1 MHWQPHKYQIDAV
14 NFLLSHNCG
23 ALFLD
28 PGMGKT
34 SIVLRAL
41 QEVKKAGYKKTLIV
55 GPLRV
60 IHSSWPDELQGWDDF
75 HDLKFEV
82 FHGKNP
88 ELIRSSTAD
97 IILVNFDYIQ
107 KMAKKCKADSFIE
120 YYGFGG
126 VVIDELTA
134 YKSVNSQRYKTMK
147 QIVEKAS
154 FRWGLTGSPVAN
166 RLIDIFGQAYILD
179 LGATFGRYITHF
191 RNKYFRPTGYGGF
204 KYELQ
209 NDACRDEIYKGI
221 SQLGLRLA
229 ANDYLDMPECIEN
242 KIKIQLPADAMKTY
256 TEIEKYLVTTLNDE
270 VMSVANKAAALN
282 KCRQITSGS
291 VYVNSGETEFQQIHT
306 AKAEAL
312 KELYEELQGEQLLVY
327 VGFRSEAAYL
337 KSIFPSASV
346 VIGGTSTNEF
356 QAIKGAW
363 DSKEVGMLIAHPQ
376 SLGHGVNLQAGGH
389 HLCWYTLTWDYELY
403 DQCVRRLLRQGQTSH
418 VGVHKLLVP
427 GTTDTYVNKV
437 LNTKMT
443 GQADVFAFLREEYNA
458 HTQEA

>member
-1 MHWQPHKYQIDAV
+1 MLWIPHAYQINAV

-60 IHSSWPDELQGWDDF
+60 IYSSWPDEIQGWENF
-75 HDLKFEV
+75 KDLKFEI
-82 FHGKNP
+82 FHGKDP
-88 ELIRSSTAD
+88 ELIRKSTAD

-107 KMAKKCKADSFIE
+107 KMVKKCKVEKFIE

-134 YKSVNSQRYKTMK
+134 YKSISSQRYKTMK
-147 QIVEKAS
+147 YIVEKSA

-191 RNKYFRPTGYGGF
+191 KNRFFRPTGYGGF

-209 NDACRDEIYKGI
+209 NDSCKEEIYKGI
-221 SQLGLRLA
+221 SKLGLRLSA
-229 ANDYLDMPECIEN
+229 EDYLDMPECIEN
-242 KIKIQLPADAMKTY
+242 KIKIQLPEDSIRIYKD
-256 TEIEKYLVTTLNDE
+256 IEKYFVTKLNDS
-270 VMSVANKAAALN
+270 VMSVTNKAAALN
-282 KCRQITSGS
+282 KCRQITGGS
-291 VYVNSGETEFQQIHT
+291 VYINSGESEFQQIHT

-312 KELYEELQGEQLLVY
+312 KDLYDELHGEQLLVY
-327 VGFRSEAAYL
+327 VAFRSEATYL
-337 KSIFPSASV
+337 KSIFPFASV

-356 QAIKGAW
+356 QTIKAAW
-363 DSKEVGMLIAHPQ
+363 DSKQTGMLIAHPA

-389 HLCWYTLTWDYELY
+389 HVCWYTLTWDYELY
-403 DQCVRRLLRQGQTSH
+403 DQCVRRLLRQGQANH
-418 VGVHKLLVP
+418 VTVHKLLVP

-443 GQADVFAFLREEYNA
+443 GQADVFAFLREEYNEQSKGA
-458 HTQEA
+458 